1 MYFKNCNSR
10 MVDQWWFWKWILGW
24 AKGVCLKWWEQ
35 SGTGSRLAWRSADRF
50 RTLVPTPIL
59 FFSSF
64 IKFFFWVEKCKVIV
78 LPSQARLFPNKV
90 TCNLATWESITWDD
104 YQVLDS
110 NQHLIEEGVL
120 SPSDAFFKANFTR
133 LNSDGH
139 FGTPNY

>member
-1 MYFKNCNSR
+1 VRAGNGENRTEPVQGANGAQQTNSGLWY
-10 MVDQWWFWKWILGW
+10 QLQTF
-24 AKGVCLKWWEQ
+24 
-35 SGTGSRLAWRSADRF
+35 
-50 RTLVPTPIL
+50 TLIYVL
-59 FFSSF
+59 NVFLCEL
-64 IKFFFWVEKCKVIV
+64 EKCKVIV
-78 LPSQARLFPNKV
+78 LPSQSRLFPNKV

-139 FGTPNY
+139 FGTCQNSFVG